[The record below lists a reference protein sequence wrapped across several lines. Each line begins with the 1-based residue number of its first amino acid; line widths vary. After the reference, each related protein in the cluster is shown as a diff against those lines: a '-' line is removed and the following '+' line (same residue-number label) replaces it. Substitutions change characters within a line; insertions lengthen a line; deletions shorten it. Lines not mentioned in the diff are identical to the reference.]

1 MRGGTWLPRCPVRRC
16 GSSAASGGGAGVNIT
31 QEGDFYEA
39 EYKYKL
45 TPLWLVKPLVSL
57 GAGVGKI

>member
-1 MRGGTWLPRCPVRRC
+1 MCILQGVNFADGEF
-16 GSSAASGGGAGVNIT
+16 SGNDWGGAGVNIT

-45 TPLWLVKPLVSL
+45 TPLWLVKPIVRL